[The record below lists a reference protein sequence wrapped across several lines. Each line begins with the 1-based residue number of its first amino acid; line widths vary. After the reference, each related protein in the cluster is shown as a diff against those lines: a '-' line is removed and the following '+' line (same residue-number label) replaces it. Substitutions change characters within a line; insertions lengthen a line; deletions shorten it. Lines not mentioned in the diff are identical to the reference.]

1 MSYLLIISIGPV
13 QEFIASARRSR
24 DLWFGSWL
32 LSELSKAAAHRVVT
46 EQAGDLNCLI
56 FPRPETNDDLKEDS
70 AFNVVNKI
78 VALIDKPP
86 DQVGGAAFESLIA
99 RLRGV
104 RDKAFSEIKD
114 KAKYFHRAAAEMQ
127 VDDLIEYFWVAAKLD
142 DPNDE
147 TQYSEARDIAES
159 LLAARKAT
167 RNFKQVLRQPVGW
180 AANVPKSSLDG
191 LLESVI
197 DEKAYDGRTSPS
209 DLRVRYGVRKG
220 ERLCGVGLL
229 KRHGNRGED
238 DSFLS
243 TSHVAALPLLAQ
255 LTNQAAVTDY
265 VRDLSALLLEIDERE
280 LYKLFGRVPERAAHP
295 VFGRYDGH
303 LLFGGRLAEFFE
315 DTDMDAAKES
325 LDRFLDTGFG
335 GAQPNP
341 YYALLVADGDRMG
354 RAIDDQHDIAHHQ
367 QLSRRLTLFAKG
379 VKTIVESDHQGS
391 LIYAGGDDVL
401 ALVPLHSVLPCA
413 RALARRF
420 RDELSEFTL
429 SEIDRDGKAISPTLS
444 VGIAISHH
452 LEPLSDA
459 LQLARQAERVAKDA
473 GRNALAITLSKR
485 SGVASTVKGRW
496 GTLDVRMDHFVW
508 LHRAEAIPDGAAY
521 ELHELALRL
530 EGVKAEALNAEAIR
544 ILKRKRAEQGQRP
557 MAETA
562 LSELGQLI
570 NDPNLTIEQLADE
583 LIIAREFAGATSQAG
598 IKLEALPGAP
608 SAERPLATGPEDKQ

>member
-127 VDDLIEYFWVAAKLD
+127 VDDFIEYFWAAAKLD

-147 TQYSEARDIAES
+147 TQYSEARYIAES

-191 LLESVI
+191 LRESVI
-197 DEKAYDGRTSPS
+197 DEGAYDALGAPA
-209 DLRVRYGVRKG
+209 LRQQYGVRKG

-229 KRHGNRGED
+229 KRHGNRSGD
-238 DSFLS
+238 GGFFS
-243 TSHVAALPLLAQ
+243 TSHVAALPLLTR
-255 LTNQAAVTDY
+255 LTDQQAVTDY
-265 VRDLSALLLEIDERE
+265 VCELTALRGVIDERE
-280 LYKLFGRVPERAAHP
+280 LVGRVPARAAHP
-295 VFGRYDGH
+295 VFRQYDGH
-303 LLFGGRLAEFFE
+303 LLFEGRLSEFFE
-315 DTDMDAAKES
+315 GTDLDGARKS
-325 LDRFLDTGFG
+325 LERFLSRALNGE
-335 GAQPNP
+335 QPTP
-341 YYALLVADGDRMG
+341 YYALLLADGDRMG
-354 RAIDDQHDIAHHQ
+354 KAIDEQRDIDHHRKLSE
-367 QLSRRLTLFAKG
+367 QLTRFATS
-379 VKTIVESDHQGS
+379 VRHIVENDHQGS
-391 LIYAGGDDVL
+391 LVYSGGDDVL
-401 ALVPLHSVLPCA
+401 AFIPLHTGLQCA
-413 RALARRF
+413 RQLAQRF
-420 RDELSEFTL
+420 QADLSQFRLSEADDEGNPL
-429 SEIDRDGKAISPTLS
+429 SPTLS

-459 LQLARQAERVAKDA
+459 LQLARQAERFAKDA
-473 GRNALAITLSKR
+473 GRNAFAITLSKR
-485 SGVASTVKGRW
+485 SGVDRTVKGRW

-583 LIIAREFAGATSQAG
+583 LIIAREFAGATSKAG

-608 SAERPLATGPEDKQ
+608 SAEKPLATGPEDKQ